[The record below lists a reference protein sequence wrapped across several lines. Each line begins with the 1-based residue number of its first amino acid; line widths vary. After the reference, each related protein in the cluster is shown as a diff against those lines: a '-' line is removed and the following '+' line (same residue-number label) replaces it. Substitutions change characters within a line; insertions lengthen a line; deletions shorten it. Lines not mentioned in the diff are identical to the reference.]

1 MKKYRAYRV
10 DWVDTMHRS
19 GWNNEE
25 DNMSPILNTSM
36 GYIVKRTRDYIA
48 LAQTI
53 GHDKEA
59 SAFSSVTS
67 IPRGCIKKMTRI
79 DK

>member
-1 MKKYRAYRV
+1 MRKYRAYRV

-19 GWNNEE
+19 GWKMPE
-25 DNMSPILNTSM
+25 DDMSLIPNSTM
-36 GYIVKRTRDYIA
+36 GYIVERTREYIA

-53 GHDKEA
+53 GHDKDA
-59 SAFSSVTS
+59 MPFSSVTT